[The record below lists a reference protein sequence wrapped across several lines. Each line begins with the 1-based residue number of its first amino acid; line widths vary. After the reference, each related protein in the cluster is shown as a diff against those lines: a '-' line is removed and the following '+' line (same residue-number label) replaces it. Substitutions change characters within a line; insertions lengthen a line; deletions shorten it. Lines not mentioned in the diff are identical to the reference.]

1 MPGTKVGFIGLG
13 RMGLPMAYRLLAA
26 GFDLTVHNRSQGKV
40 QEIAAAGAKAAT
52 SVAEV
57 VRESEIVLACLPDVS
72 TSEAIFLGDDGI
84 AANARPGQVL
94 VDHSTV
100 GMATSKACAAAAED
114 KGAFFLDAPISGG
127 TERAADGTLTIMA
140 GGSADAYQ
148 RALSSFDTMGATVRH
163 IGPTGTGTVVKLVNQ
178 LLVGIHLVAA
188 AEAMIVGAKAGAD
201 PALVFEVV
209 NSGWGHSFMLDR
221 NAPVMLDRDFD
232 GVRTQIKVFLKDM
245 GLIQDLTK
253 ELGIDLPGANLA
265 YNFLTQAVDKG
276 LGDMDAGASVKLLEE
291 QTGCVVERKIK

>member
-13 RMGLPMAYRLLAA
+13 RMGLPMAYRLLLA

-40 QEIAAAGAKAAT
+40 QEIATAGAKAAT
-52 SVAEV
+52 SVTDV
-57 VRESEIVLACLPDVS
+57 VQESEIVLACLPDVA
-72 TSEAIFLGDDGI
+72 TSEEIFLGDDGI

-100 GMATSKACAAAAED
+100 GLATSKACAAAAEA

-140 GGSADAYQ
+140 GGPVDAYQ
-148 RALSSFDTMGATVRH
+148 KALPSFDAMGATVRH
-163 IGPTGTGTVVKLVNQ
+163 IGPTGTGTVVKLANQ

-209 NSGWGHSFMLDR
+209 R
-221 NAPVMLDRDFD
+221 V
-232 GVRTQIKVFLKDM
+232 
-245 GLIQDLTK
+245 
-253 ELGIDLPGANLA
+253 
-265 YNFLTQAVDKG
+265 
-276 LGDMDAGASVKLLEE
+276 
-291 QTGCVVERKIK
+291 QTRWRQW

>member
-1 MPGTKVGFIGLG
+1 MAATKVGFIGLG
-13 RMGLPMAYRLLAA
+13 RMGLPMSYRLLAA
-26 GFDLTVHNRSQGKV
+26 GFDLTVHNRSQSKV
-40 QEIAAAGAKAAT
+40 QEIASDGARAAT

-57 VRESEIVLACLPDVS
+57 VRVADVVLACLPDVA
-72 TSEAIFLGDDGI
+72 TSEEIFLGDDGI
-84 AANARPGQVL
+84 VANAKPGQVL

-100 GMATSKACAAAAED
+100 GMATSKACAAAAEA

-140 GGSADAYQ
+140 GGAAEAYQ
-148 RALSSFDTMGATVRH
+148 RALPSFDAMGTTVRH

-178 LLVGIHLVAA
+178 LLVGIHSVAA
-188 AEAMIVGAKAGAD
+188 AEAMVVGAKAGAD
-201 PALVFEVV
+201 PTLVFEVV

-245 GLIQDLTK
+245 GLIQDLTR
-253 ELGIDLPGANLA
+253 ELGVETPAADLA
-265 YNFLTQAVDKG
+265 YRFVKQAVDKG
-276 LGDMDAGASVKLLEE
+276 LGDMDSAATVMLLEE
-291 QTGCVVERKIK
+291 QAGCVVERKPA

>member
-1 MPGTKVGFIGLG
+1 MPPTKVGFIGLG
-13 RMGLPMAYRLLAA
+13 RMGLPMSYRLLAA

-40 QEIAAAGAKAAT
+40 QEIALAGAWPAT
-52 SVAEV
+52 SVAGV
-57 VRESEIVLACLPDVS
+57 VREAGVVLACLPDVA
-72 TSEAIFLGDDGI
+72 TSEEIFLGDDGI
-84 AANARPGQVL
+84 IANSKLGQVL

-100 GMATSKACAAAAED
+100 GLATSKACAAAA

-127 TERAADGTLTIMA
+127 TERAADGTLVIMA
-140 GGSADAYQ
+140 GGPAEAYQ
-148 RALSSFDTMGATVRH
+148 RALPSFDAMGTTVRH

-178 LLVGIHLVAA
+178 LLVGIHSVAA
-188 AEAMIVGAKAGAD
+188 AEAMVVGAKAGAD

-253 ELGIDLPGANLA
+253 ELGVEMPGANLA
-265 YNFLTQAVDKG
+265 YSFVKQAVDKG
-276 LGDMDAGASVKLLEE
+276 FGDMDAAAAVMLLEE
-291 QTGCVVERKIK
+291 QTGCVVERKPA

>member
-1 MPGTKVGFIGLG
+1 M
-13 RMGLPMAYRLLAA
+13 
-26 GFDLTVHNRSQGKV
+26 
-40 QEIAAAGAKAAT
+40 
-52 SVAEV
+52 
-57 VRESEIVLACLPDVS
+57 
-72 TSEAIFLGDDGI
+72 GDDGI

-140 GGSADAYQ
+140 GGPADAYQ
-148 RALSSFDTMGATVRH
+148 RALPSFDTMGATVRH

-245 GLIQDLTK
+245 GLIQDLIK

-265 YNFLTQAVDKG
+265 YNFLTLAVDNG

>member
-140 GGSADAYQ
+140 GGQADAYQ
-148 RALSSFDTMGATVRH
+148 RALPSFDTMGATVRH

-178 LLVGIHLVAA
+178 LLVGIHSVAA

-291 QTGCVVERKIK
+291 QTGCVVERKTK

>member
-13 RMGLPMAYRLLAA
+13 RMGLPMAYRLLSA

-40 QEIAAAGAKAAT
+40 QEIATAGAKAAT

-57 VRESEIVLACLPDVS
+57 VQESEIVLACLPDVA
-72 TSEAIFLGDDGI
+72 TSEEIFLGDDGI

-100 GMATSKACAAAAED
+100 GLATSKACAAAAEA

-140 GGSADAYQ
+140 GGLVDAYQ
-148 RALSSFDTMGATVRH
+148 KVLPSFDAMGATVRH
-163 IGPTGTGTVVKLVNQ
+163 IGPTGTGTVVKLANQ

-221 NAPVMLDRDFD
+221 NAPVMLDRNFD

-245 GLIQDLTK
+245 GLIQDLNK
-253 ELGIDLPGANLA
+253 ELGVDLPGANLA
-265 YNFLTQAVDKG
+265 YSFLTQAVDKG
-276 LGDMDAGASVKLLEE
+276 LGDMDAGASVLLLEE
-291 QTGCVVERKIK
+291 QTGCVVERKDE